1 MISLRIVLIRLSWCL
16 RRGRHAGV
24 GLFFGLVVGAVASPV
39 EFSFRVP
46 NPGPE
51 PFARDVWAWVAAP
64 DGTERA
70 VPAFYD
76 GDDVWRVRVAARRS
90 GSFRLLR
97 VEERMDVE
105 KGTSGGTTVSALA
118 MTALGPDRVDYAGAP
133 APPVVR
139 VDPRDPRSLV
149 RGSEPYLPFGL
160 NLAWGDDA
168 FYARTLPEAGRV
180 GVNWTRIWMAPWAG
194 LNLSWLP
201 PERGPSPRPGALDLE
216 VARRWD
222 RILDWAGQAGIGVQV
237 VVFSHGQLSTQV
249 NPVWADHPWNV
260 DRGGFLTSPSDFF
273 TSPDARRHTRTKLR
287 YLAARYGHSPAVLA
301 WELFNEVNFT
311 DAWKRYGLEDRIAM
325 WHDEMAAWLRRNDP
339 EHHLVTTSLSEA
351 PVGALWR
358 SMDYYQPHVYP
369 VNGLAHVRRF
379 PLIALPADKPLFY
392 GEIGDDH
399 QAYDAPDDKASNA
412 GVVPVLWC
420 GLMVDHAFPAQTWYW
435 QRLVGLP
442 RWPEF
447 AAVAGFV
454 RDQRL
459 ASRWWSL
466 RAFDP
471 VVETAGRTPQVL
483 GAGFHWALRGP
494 AVVEVPND
502 GREPVDFADV
512 PEYIVGSARLVAE
525 GRTDRLTLRITRAQP
540 GTLEFRLVDV
550 GPEGATVEW
559 QRSGDSTHVRTW
571 ESQAKGPDRAL
582 RPATLRL
589 PVPAGPSEVHL
600 RNRGP
605 DAIRL
610 REVDLDQTGPVLSA
624 VGKRDDRFLMVYL
637 WHRTGV
643 HTARIVPPE
652 HGTLVIPDLPA
663 GTWRVTWWAMEHGGP
678 SEVRSLRHPGGE
690 ARIPT
695 PPISRHAALA
705 LERD

>member
-1 MISLRIVLIRLSWCL
+1 MLPLSSVFGRFPWRPL
-16 RRGRHAGV
+16 RGRPLGV
-24 GLFFGLVVGAVASPV
+24 GLFLGLMLRMVAAPV

-46 NPGPE
+46 EPGPE
-51 PFARDVWAWVAAP
+51 PFARDVWAWVASP
-64 DGTERA
+64 DGSERA
-70 VPAFYD
+70 LPAFFD
-76 GDDVWRVRVAARRS
+76 GDDVWRVRVAARRP
-90 GSFRLLR
+90 GSYRLLR
-97 VEERMDVE
+97 VGERTDPDR
-105 KGTSGGTTVSALA
+105 GGAGGPAEGALVV
-118 MTALGPDRVDYAGAP
+118 TPLGPDQVKHTADL

-139 VDPRDPRSLV
+139 VDPRNPRALV
-149 RGSEPYLPFGL
+149 RGAEPYLPFGL

-194 LNLSWLP
+194 LDLSWLP
-201 PERGPSPRPGALDLE
+201 PGSGPSPRPGALDLD

-222 RILDWAGQAGIGVQV
+222 RILDRAGQSGIGVQV
-237 VVFSHGQLSTQV
+237 VIFSHGQLSTEV
-249 NPVWADHPWNV
+249 NPVWADHPWNG
-260 DRGGFLTSPSDFF
+260 DRGGFLTTPSDFF
-273 TSPDARRHTRTKLR
+273 SSSEARRHTRTKLR

-311 DAWKRYGLEDRIAM
+311 DAWKRHGLVDGIAA
-325 WHDEMAAWLRRNDP
+325 WHDEMAAWLRRHDP

-351 PVGALWR
+351 PVGPLWR

-399 QAYDAPDDKASNA
+399 QAYDAPGDKASDA

-420 GLMVDHAFPAQTWYW
+420 GLMADHALPAQTWYW

-447 AAVAGFV
+447 AAVARFV

-459 ASRWWSL
+459 ASRWPSL

-471 VVETAGRTPQVL
+471 VVQTSGRTPQVL

-502 GREPVDFADV
+502 GREPVDVADV

-525 GRTDRLTLRITRAQP
+525 GRTDRLTLRIHREQS
-540 GTLEFRLVDV
+540 GTIEFRLVDV

-559 QRSGDSTHVRTW
+559 QRSGASPLARTW
-571 ESQAKGPDRAL
+571 EPQAKAPDRPL

-589 PVPAGPSEVHL
+589 PVPAGPSEIQL

-624 VGKRDDRFLMVYL
+624 VGKRDERFLMVYL
-637 WHRTGV
+637 WHRTAV
-643 HTARIVPPE
+643 HAARVVPPE
-652 HGTLVIPDLPA
+652 LGTLVISDLPA

-678 SEVRSLRHPGGE
+678 SDVRSLRHPGGE
-690 ARIPT
+690 VRIPT